1 MTSGHFFPDKIALP
15 EAIAALLEKCRGK
28 RRALLPR
35 RASWWNGLGNL
46 EAACPMNGVGPGGTP
61 PIKVRRYEDLARL
74 VHRHRECPHRTE
86 NATAP
91 NASAGYGRRY
101 WGPTT
106 GSCRR
111 RAWCWAWRRRMRRTA
126 TYWSRGW
133 PPWSPGRC
141 PWQPGRRMRRTATY
155 WSRGWP
161 PWSPGRCPWQPVS
174 TCRCTHR
181 QTPKGPTSSW
191 NARSEEHTSELQS

>member
-1 MTSGHFFPDKIALP
+1 MTSGHFSPDKIALP

-61 PIKVRRYEDLARL
+61 PKRWRYEDLARL

-86 NATAP
+86 KATAP

-111 RAWCWAWRRRMRRTA
+111 RASA
-126 TYWSRGW
+126 
-133 PPWSPGRC
+133 
-141 PWQPGRRMRRTATY
+141 
-155 WSRGWP
+155 RGWP

-174 TCRCTHR
+174 TCPCTHR

-191 NARSEEHTSELQS
+191 NARN